1 MRDLRVTIQVDGGPF
16 PEIQRRV
23 LRVEREGITVQRFDP
38 PGELTF
44 TWSGLA
50 HAEPPLRHPMRLTPE
65 SLKAARR
72 ELLPVL
78 LSEEPASEAEHEP
91 GRQSDNREP
100 LPPYDPAARY
110 AEGDRFLHP
119 RFGRGR
125 VLKLV
130 ERRMEVRFRRG
141 RKHDDRVLYCAG
153 DRRAG

>member
-38 PGELTF
+38 PG
-44 TWSGLA
+44 
-50 HAEPPLRHPMRLTPE
+50 
-65 SLKAARR
+65 
-72 ELLPVL
+72 
-78 LSEEPASEAEHEP
+78 
-91 GRQSDNREP
+91 
-100 LPPYDPAARY
+100 DPAARY

-125 VLKLV
+125 VL
-130 ERRMEVRFRRG
+130 
-141 RKHDDRVLYCAG
+141 YCAG